1 MDASLESLARAVDEI
16 MDGYAAERGVVHTTS
31 YFQAKYVMEHV
42 SEHNR
47 ARLVTTEGSTNRGEL
62 LRAHGEREASVLI
75 SPSLYQGVDLKD
87 DLARFQVIV
96 KVPYPDL
103 SDRRTQVKME
113 GDRNWYNW
121 QTALRLVQTYG
132 RGVRSETDSCVTF
145 VLDSNFLQFVNEH
158 RGLFPSYFLEA
169 VSAM

>member
-1 MDASLESLARAVDEI
+1 
-16 MDGYAAERGVVHTTS
+16 
-31 YFQAKYVMEHV
+31 MEHV

-47 ARLVTTEGSTNRGEL
+47 ARLVTTEGSTARSEL
-62 LRAHGEREASVLI
+62 LQTHGATGASVLI

-103 SDRRTQVKME
+103 SDRRTRVKMQR
-113 GDRNWYNW
+113 DRGWYDW

-132 RGVRSETDSCVTF
+132 RSVRSETDQRGHLRARLELPQLREGAPGALPG
-145 VLDSNFLQFVNEH
+145 VLPGGAVRARDIA
-158 RGLFPSYFLEA
+158 RRWYPSIKIGESPAEA
-169 VSAM
+169 Q